1 MGWEIG
7 GGAEEV
13 KGDHLV
19 TKLLENSSSS
29 PSRGQPPLDLKI
41 PSLERF
47 FRSIFS

>member
-19 TKLLENSSSS
+19 TKLLENSSSNS
-29 PSRGQPPLDLKI
+29 SRGQPPLDQKI
-41 PSLERF
+41 SSLD
-47 FRSIFS
+47 